1 MMFDSRAHRGPD
13 KRRSVRRKLGVPVKI
28 DCGDG
33 MPLHACI
40 LSDVSATGARLVAI
54 TAPQI
59 PQEFDLLLAG
69 EAGPRRHSVVVWRTD
84 TQLGVRFVRA
94 AKH

>member
-1 MMFDSRAHRGPD
+1 MVGSRAHKGPD

-28 DCGDG
+28 DCGG
-33 MPLHACI
+33 GLPLQPCI
-40 LSDVSATGARLVAI
+40 LSDVSATGARLMAI
-54 TAPQI
+54 TAPDI

-69 EAGPRRHSVVVWRTD
+69 ESGPRRHSVVVWRTD
-84 TQLGVRFVRA
+84 TQLGVRFVPA